1 MLHESSIYILS
12 ELVRCFQLITVGR
25 TGAGKSSLISALFR
39 INNGIDGDIL
49 VNGSST
55 GSTHLKQLRQKIS
68 IIPQEPVI
76 FSDNVRANLGTN
88 NLRSSRKN

>member
-1 MLHESSIYILS
+1 M
-12 ELVRCFQLITVGR
+12 FQFEKVGR

-39 INNGIDGDIL
+39 INNGISGEIFVDGL
-49 VNGSST
+49 AT
-55 GSTHLKQLRQKIS
+55 GTTHLKQLRQKIS

-88 NLRSSRKN
+88 KYKYIHTVYTVYTSNSI